1 MRRAGGTQGEAQH
14 EEREDHAPSTRSA
27 RRQKRHARRD
37 YDQNVVTSLKFS
49 SPAAGLFLYPDDPRR
64 RNFILIPSR
73 FPKVIRYAIQPPR
86 PQAEARWRSSKTMQK
101 RIRFRGINALLARAA
116 DHQQVLAES
125 MMEQH
130 EHRFLLSASDDI
142 LPPGTGVAHRAT
154 HGTAKALW

>member
-73 FPKVIRYAIQPPR
+73 FPKVIRYTLYSPPDLNIILAVLTGHAPR
-86 PQAEARWRSSKTMQK
+86 NKPIRSLLIPQA
-101 RIRFRGINALLARAA
+101 
-116 DHQQVLAES
+116 
-125 MMEQH
+125 
-130 EHRFLLSASDDI
+130 
-142 LPPGTGVAHRAT
+142 
-154 HGTAKALW
+154 